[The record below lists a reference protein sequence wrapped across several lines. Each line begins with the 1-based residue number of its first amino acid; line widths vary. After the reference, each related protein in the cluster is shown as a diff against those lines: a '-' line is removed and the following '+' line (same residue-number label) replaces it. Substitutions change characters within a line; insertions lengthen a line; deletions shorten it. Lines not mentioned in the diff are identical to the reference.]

1 MSIQADTTDNQLEIT
16 AKTGK
21 DQFQKHIIGLSPT
34 TVYIVQQQKWQT
46 ANQYRFQ
53 ITWKP
58 STIVPDVEIR

>member
-1 MSIQADTTDNQLEIT
+1 MSIQADTEDNQLEIT

-46 ANQYRFQ
+46 ANQYRFK